1 MEMLQ
6 AMPLVYKL
14 AILSLFIAVLFRV
27 FLGELL
33 SEMIKLTE
41 GKVRKCYTVA
51 LYVFLGCVTLSIL
64 VAPTYFIYML
74 F

>member
-27 FLGELL
+27 FLGELI
-33 SEMIKLTE
+33 SELIKLTD
-41 GKVRKCYTVA
+41 GKVRKYCTAA
-51 LYVFLGCVTLSIL
+51 LYVFLACITLSIL
-64 VAPTYFIYML
+64 AAPTYFIYTL

>member
-33 SEMIKLTE
+33 SGMIKLTE
-41 GKVRKCYTVA
+41 GKVRKCCTVA
-51 LYVFLGCVTLSIL
+51 LYVFLAYVTLSIL
-64 VAPTYFIYML
+64 AAPTYFIYTL

>member
-14 AILSLFIAVLFRV
+14 AILSLFISVLFKV
-27 FLGELL
+27 FLGELISGL
-33 SEMIKLTE
+33 INLTE
-41 GKVRKCYTVA
+41 GKVRKYCTLA
-51 LYVFLGCVTLSIL
+51 LYIFLGCVTLSIL
-64 VAPTYFIYML
+64 AAPTYFIYTL